1 MVNDAQAES
10 AKQIKS
16 ILDNIP
22 VKDDAFP
29 LNRNRQVM
37 GIVGHCSKC
46 NSPIY
51 GKAAVTTDEIPEVKR
66 TCGCFPP
73 LHTYE
78 NRTT

>member
-1 MVNDAQAES
+1 MANDG
-10 AKQIKS
+10 QIKTSKS

-22 VKDDAFP
+22 VKDEAFP
-29 LNRNRQVM
+29 LSKNRQVM

-51 GKAAVTTDEIPEVKR
+51 GKSAVAQDEVPEVKR
-66 TCGCFPP
+66 TCDCFPP

-78 NRTT
+78 KRTT